1 MNRIIEIAD
10 ISAKMEKG
18 LNAIE
23 TIIFA
28 MENSGFCESDPLFS
42 NALWYVHQNLEV
54 DLKNLRQQI
63 ELKTQE
69 TEIEE
74 LIR

>member
-1 MNRIIEIAD
+1 MNRIVEIAD
-10 ISAKMEKG
+10 ISSKMEKG
-18 LNAIE
+18 LNAIA

-28 MENSGFCESDPLFS
+28 MENTEFCENDTMFSD
-42 NALWYVHQNLEV
+42 ALWYVHQNLEV
-54 DLKNLRQQI
+54 DLKNLRQQT
-63 ELKTQE
+63 ELKIQE